1 MTLPLINMECEGRF
15 MSLRSTH
22 YFLYEKFM
30 MAVVQGKA
38 GSWLPAREFP
48 CPLARCPT
56 HNIKHTII

>member
-1 MTLPLINMECEGRF
+1 